1 MQTLLSNAVV
11 PRPHR
16 RPILDSYDSGDEFS
30 LHHWIDVC
38 KLVNEANDPSLEEGI
53 VFSPEFEDA
62 LQETMS
68 EVEPATAYQHFAG
81 NVV

>member
-1 MQTLLSNAVV
+1 MQTLLSHAAV

-30 LHHWIDVC
+30 LHHWIEVC
-38 KLVNEANDPSLEEGI
+38 RLVDEGDDPSSEEGI
-53 VFSPEFEDA
+53 VFSPEIEKA
-62 LQETMS
+62 LEETMS

-81 NVV
+81 HVV